1 MNKPDKVILDK
12 IEKLLNL
19 AREGSGAPD
28 PERATAKKLADAMML
43 KYGLEVN
50 QEKYTAGDIELIAVP
65 EAKPAQ
71 VDALKRALSS
81 ISFFNY
87 ATIVHGFAWK
97 GIEHT
102 EVIPRENVFTYN
114 AWLALGRQVQK
125 GEKGVKIS
133 TMKIG
138 EDKDTGKTYKFF
150 GSVTVF
156 HLSQTKG
163 TKPEYTGIINHQLV

>member
-19 AREGSGAPD
+19 AREGSGGTDA
-28 PERATAKKLADAMML
+28 ERANAKAKAEAMML

-71 VDALKRALSS
+71 VEALKRALSS

-97 GIEHT
+97 GIEHN

-125 GEKGVKIS
+125 GEKGVKVF
-133 TMKIG
+133 TMIVK
-138 EDKDTGKTYKFF
+138 EDKETGRTKKFP
-150 GSVTVF
+150 GSTTVF

-163 TKPEYTGIINHQLV
+163 TKPEYTGILQHA